1 MKNNFTCLAIES
13 SCDETAAAVVVDG
26 RDVRSNVVL
35 TQIDLHAFY
44 GGVVP
49 ELACRAHSQG
59 IVPVVDRALREA
71 GTALNDLTAIA
82 VTNAPGLVGALLIG
96 VSAAKA
102 LALVSKK
109 PLIPV
114 DHIHGHMYACTM
126 AFPDLPYPHISMI
139 VSGGHTS
146 LYACRSELD
155 YRLLG
160 ATRDDA
166 AGEAF
171 DKVAKLLD
179 LPFPGGPSIDRVSQ
193 GRDPTR
199 YEFKRTL
206 IDEDDFSFS
215 GIKTA
220 VLYLVRGQDAKS
232 PRKLSADETADIA
245 ASFQEA
251 MVDILL
257 EKAFRACER
266 HRLKTLTI
274 GGGVACN
281 SRLRAKGR
289 AMAAERGVTVYFPP
303 PEWCT
308 DNAAM
313 IGGLAFPLFRA
324 GRTADLDLDAV
335 PTKHYRK

>member
-1 MKNNFTCLAIES
+1 MENKFTCLGIES
-13 SCDETAAAVVVDG
+13 SCDETAAAVVIDG

-35 TQIDLHAFY
+35 SQIDLHAIY

-59 IVPVVDRALREA
+59 VVPVIDKALKDA
-71 GTALNDLTAIA
+71 GVTLQDLSAIA
-82 VTNAPGLVGALLIG
+82 VTNTPGLVGALLIG

-102 LALVSKK
+102 LALVTGK

-114 DHIHGHMYACTM
+114 DHIHGHIYACKM
-126 AFPDLPYPHISMI
+126 AFPDLPYPNISMI

-146 LYACRSELD
+146 IYLCSSELE

-171 DKVAKLLD
+171 DKVAKLLE
-179 LPFPGGPSIDRVSQ
+179 LPFPGGPAIDRISK
-193 GRDPTR
+193 GRDPKKHA
-199 YEFKRTL
+199 FKRTMV
-206 IDEDDFSFS
+206 DDDDFSFS

-220 VLYLVRGQDAKS
+220 VLYKVRGQDAKH
-232 PRKLSADETADIA
+232 PKKLSPDDVADIS

-251 MVDILL
+251 VVDILL
-257 EKAFRACER
+257 EKGFRACEK
-266 HRLKTLTI
+266 HELKTLAI

-281 SRLRAKGR
+281 SRLREKGKR
-289 AMAAERGVTVYFPP
+289 MAAERGVNIYFPP
-303 PEWCT
+303 PAWST

-313 IGGLAFPLFRA
+313 IGGLGYHLFRH
-324 GRTADLDLDAV
+324 GQTASLDLDAV
-335 PTKHYRK
+335 PTKQYRK